1 MMLTARHLA
10 RHWLAYL
17 LASLA
22 VGMLVLDLSGH
33 GPVAT
38 SSRVFAYGLAPL
50 LVPGLMVCMVLWAV
64 GMRLDSA
71 RRELE
76 SLRTEL
82 ERAQSLG
89 RTGNWSYADGRF
101 EWSARSLQMLGVPA
115 GQATTL
121 EQFSALLAAE
131 DRPQFERAWLAAQA
145 GASHRAEFS
154 VTGADGERRLLFEG
168 RMEDSEDAA
177 GWRLAGIVQDI
188 TDRYFMERELRRA
201 MSYQRALM
209 DNFPFM
215 VWLKDRDLRF
225 LAVNKPLALAGGLE
239 DPEQAR
245 GLEDHDL
252 WPADQADSYRAD
264 DLEVLRSRAPRCT
277 ESLVAHGDSTNCF
290 EIWKAPVFDDEG
302 VLLGSVGFARDISDR
317 KRDEAALKQ
326 SRDQLAELGRLQ
338 VRFIQG
344 EGGEA
349 LFSSMLHILFDLSG
363 CSDGFVAEIFHDSRS
378 ELSVNLLACCGTDW
392 LNDRA
397 DLIDVALLADGLDY
411 ASGSII
417 AAAPTDGDAKGL
429 CCVAVMDARRLVG
442 LIGLATPD
450 GVIDED
456 RLASVQAAVGT
467 FGLILQAGMREHERR
482 RSETELKRHRDRL
495 TALVE
500 EQLSDSIAAR
510 QMAEEAN
517 RAKSRFMA
525 SMSHELRTPIHAIL
539 GFSRLALR
547 DRPPLADTTRQRIE
561 VILKNGD
568 RLLALVDDLLDLSRL
583 EAGAI
588 TLNVLPCNL
597 EELMRDAAEA
607 MQAAATERH
616 IRIDVSGV
624 PPELS
629 ISVDAHRLS
638 QVLCQLLDNAI
649 RFSPPGD
656 VVQASFSRHWH
667 VDRDGVLLSVCDNGP
682 GIPENERDAVFDQ
695 FDQASRLRGE
705 AGGTGLG
712 LAICREIV
720 MLHGGWIRAANR
732 PEGGTCVE
740 LWLSVNAAETPV
752 NPVPAVFSPP
762 DLPTRMLP
770 RTETVR

>member
-22 VGMLVLDLSGH
+22 LGMLALDLSGH
-33 GPVAT
+33 GPVTT

-50 LVPGLMVCMVLWAV
+50 LVPGLVVCVVLWAV

-71 RRELE
+71 RLELE
-76 SLRTEL
+76 VLHTEL

-101 EWSARSLQMLGVPA
+101 EWSARSLKMLGVPA
-115 GQATTL
+115 GQASTL
-121 EQFSALLAAE
+121 EQFSVLLAAE

-168 RMEDSEDAA
+168 RMEEHYQSA

-201 MSYQRALM
+201 MSYQRALL

-264 DLEVLRSRAPRCT
+264 DLEVLKSRAPRCT
-277 ESLVAHGDSTNCF
+277 ESLLVQGDRTSCF
-290 EIWKAPVFDDEG
+290 EIWKAPVFDDDG
-302 VLLGSVGFARDISDR
+302 GLLGSVGFARDISDR

-338 VRFIQG
+338 ARFIQG
-344 EGGEA
+344 ESGEA
-349 LFSSMLHILFDLSG
+349 LFSSMLNILFDLSG
-363 CSDGFVAEIFHDSRS
+363 CSDGFLAEIFHDSRRD
-378 ELSVNLLACCGTDW
+378 LSVNLLACCGTDW
-392 LNDRA
+392 LNERA
-397 DLIDVALLADGLDY
+397 DLVDAALLSDGLEF
-411 ASGSII
+411 ASGAVV
-417 AAAPTDGDAKGL
+417 AAAPTVGDAKGL
-429 CCVAVMDARRLVG
+429 CCIAVMHGQRLVG
-442 LIGLATPD
+442 LIGLATPQ
-450 GVIDED
+450 GFIEED

-467 FGLILQAGMREHERR
+467 FGLILQAGVREHERR

-597 EELMRDAAEA
+597 EELMRDAADA
-607 MQAAATERH
+607 MQPAATERD
-616 IRIDVSGV
+616 IRIEVSGG
-624 PPELS
+624 PPDLT
-629 ISVDAHRLS
+629 IPADAYRMS

-649 RFSPPGD
+649 RFSAPGD
-656 VVQASFSRHWH
+656 VVQASVASHWH
-667 VDRDGVLLSVCDNGP
+667 VDQDGVLLSVSDRGP
-682 GIPENERDAVFDQ
+682 GIPEDEREVVFDQ
-695 FDQASRLRGE
+695 FEQASRLRGE

-720 MLHGGWIRAANR
+720 MLHGGWIRTANR
-732 PEGGTCVE
+732 PGGGACID
-740 LWLSVNAAETPV
+740 LWLPVQTAETPV
-752 NPVPAVFSPP
+752 SVAPAVSSPP
-762 DLPTRMLP
+762 DLPTRIP
-770 RTETVR
+770 RRTEAAG